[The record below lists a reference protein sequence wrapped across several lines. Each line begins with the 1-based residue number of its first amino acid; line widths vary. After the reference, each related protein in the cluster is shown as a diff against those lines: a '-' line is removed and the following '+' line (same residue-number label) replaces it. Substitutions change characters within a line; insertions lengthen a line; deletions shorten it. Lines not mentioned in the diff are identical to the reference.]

1 MMTKPEL
8 IAALEQLTVEL
19 AALKEVDERSKQS
32 LVELA
37 ADVRRQLSETQAPSI
52 EAAPAYESFRDQ
64 VQRFEA
70 EHPQLAETI
79 GVIADGLA
87 RLGI

>member
-1 MMTKPEL
+1 MTKPEL

-19 AALKEVDERSKQS
+19 AALREVDERSKQT

-37 ADVRRQLSETQAPSI
+37 ADVRRQLTFTPTTSET
-52 EAAPAYESFRDQ
+52 ETPAYESFRDQ